1 MPLNTALEELLDL
14 SPEISPPLIFTG
26 CWIAAADG
34 SAAKATARKTWESR
48 RFMVSYLSDF
58 ISPRPSL

>member
-1 MPLNTALEELLDL
+1 MEELLDEI

-34 SAAKATARKTWESR
+34 SAAKATARKTWKSR
-48 RFMVSYLSDF
+48 RFMLSYLSDF
-58 ISPRPSL
+58 NSRDRYYS